1 MEETID
7 ILDAFQAFL
16 PSLFGGFLLG
26 GALRLFGRDEK
37 MERNHLTHAA
47 TAFFVLSLAQALSLG
62 IQLSC
67 RYLPFCIPMPILDF
81 IHALLIALSA
91 VLMIVG
97 GMVFCRL
104 FAWMSKAVA
113 TVGFIALYT
122 SSAYI
127 FLTATDEEKAIL
139 PTVYLATGLIVF
151 GFFVL
156 LQRPTKTRSVTLK
169 LSVLWIFALA
179 FYYLQQLSPKYGIES
194 PFLETFLY
202 FLLLASIYRATQR
215 QLKKDLVAMKNDLT
229 EARKRIPEMI
239 QSSPFPIMI
248 SNLKDDRLILVNDK
262 ASHLF
267 KITPDTI
274 NDFRTEQYYV
284 DANARKELLQQL
296 TLSPTVEN
304 FQAELH
310 RPGSKETFWLEIS
323 ARVMEFENEIVLYSA
338 FKDITSQKIHERE
351 LFEKAVLDPLTGC
364 YNRRQF
370 QELAGKEIRRAWR
383 YNKSFCI
390 AMIDIDH
397 FKQVN
402 DTHGHAFGDVV
413 LKTMSSVCRHSLR
426 DTDIFARYGGEEF
439 VLLLSETDLEGGIL
453 VAERLREN
461 VANTNIP
468 LPDGEPFSITIS
480 LGIIASGTFESLEDL
495 VKGADTALY
504 QAKETGRN
512 KVCAYSQEE
521 NFKEVKKEALQEVPS
536 TSQDFADTLVQQ
548 AAQKKGN

>member
-7 ILDAFQAFL
+7 ILDTFQSFL

-37 MERNHLTHAA
+37 MERNHLAYA
-47 TAFFVLSLAQALSLG
+47 SIAFFILSAAQALFLG
-62 IQLSC
+62 VQLSC
-67 RYLPFCIPMPILDF
+67 KYLPFCIPTLILDF
-81 IHALLIALSA
+81 IHALLIALAS

-113 TVGFIALYT
+113 TVGFVALYT

-127 FLTATDEEKAIL
+127 FLTATDEEKVIL
-139 PTVYLATGLIVF
+139 PTVYLATGLIIF
-151 GFFVL
+151 GFFAL

-169 LSVLWIFALA
+169 FSVLWIFALA
-179 FYYLQQLSPKYGIES
+179 FYYLQQLSPKYGTES

-202 FLLLASIYRATQR
+202 FLLLASIYRATQK

-402 DTHGHAFGDVV
+402 DTHGHAFGDIV

-453 VAERLREN
+453 VAERLRQN

-468 LPDGEPFSITIS
+468 LPDGEPYSITIS
-480 LGIIASGTFESLEDL
+480 MGIIASGTFESLEDL

-521 NFKEVKKEALQEVPS
+521 NFKEVKKEALQEAPV

-548 AAQKKGN
+548 AQKKGN

>member
-1 MEETID
+1 MEETINIFD
-7 ILDAFQAFL
+7 TFQSFL
-16 PSLFGGFLLG
+16 PSLFGAFLMG
-26 GALRLFGRDEK
+26 GALLLFGQDEK
-37 MERNHLTHAA
+37 MEKNHLTYASA
-47 TAFFVLSLAQALSLG
+47 GFFSLALAQAFFIG

-67 RYLPFCIPMPILDF
+67 RFLPFCIPAPILKF
-81 IHALLIALSA
+81 IHACLISLSA
-91 VLMIVG
+91 ILMLVG
-97 GMVFCRL
+97 GLVFCRL

-113 TVGFIALYT
+113 TIGCLALYA
-122 SSAYI
+122 SSIYI
-127 FLTATDEEKAIL
+127 FLTATDKQKEIL
-139 PTVYLATGLIVF
+139 PTVFLATGFIAF
-151 GFFVL
+151 GFFSL
-156 LQRPTKTRSVTLK
+156 LQRPTAIRTITLK
-169 LSVLWIFALA
+169 RSVLWVFTLA
-179 FYYLQQLSPKYGIES
+179 FYYLQQLFSNGIES
-194 PFLETFLY
+194 PFLESFLY
-202 FLLLASIYRATQR
+202 FVLLLSVYHATQR
-215 QLKKDLVAMKNDLT
+215 QLRKDLVAMKNDLT

-262 ASHLF
+262 ASRLF

-284 DANARKELLQQL
+284 DSNARKELLQQL

-370 QELAGKEIRRAWR
+370 QELATKEIRRAWR

-402 DTHGHAFGDVV
+402 DTHGHAFGDIV
-413 LKTMSSVCRHSLR
+413 LKTMASVCRHTLR

-439 VLLLSETDLEGGIL
+439 ILLLSETDLSGGML
-453 VAERLREN
+453 VAERLRQN
-461 VANTNIP
+461 VAGTNIP
-468 LPDGEPFSITIS
+468 LPDGEPYSITIS
-480 LGIIASGTFESLEDL
+480 LGIIASGTFENLEDL

-512 KVCAYSQEE
+512 KVCAYGQEE
-521 NFKEVKKEALQEVPS
+521 NFEEVKKEALQQAPV

-548 AAQKKGN
+548 AQKKGN